1 MQTLHK
7 KAGGAILID
16 KVDFNEKTIIE
27 KKRDI

>member
-7 KAGGAILID
+7 KAGGDILID

>member
-7 KAGGAILID
+7 KAGGAILTD
-16 KVDFNEKTIIE
+16 KVDFNEKTITE